1 MDSDSQ
7 GQLLAWVRGVSDAE
21 ISFQPPAT
29 AHDPGTGIGLYL
41 LEMRGD
47 LPLSPARPDTRQL
60 ELSYLVTA
68 WSDSATDAN
77 QLLVD
82 LCFAAMDQP
91 DLDVDLEPPETD
103 LWQALGVPPQPAFR
117 VNMPLRRGRAAP
129 DTRQVLRPL
138 MIQSAGLISI
148 TGVVRTPADLAVP
161 EARVEIPILGRAATT
176 DGKGAFRLDGIPN
189 DKRPVRIRV
198 RARGREVTRELGG
211 DDDRSYVVITIDPT
225 EALHG

>member
-7 GQLLAWVRGVSDAE
+7 GQLVAWVRGVSDAE
-21 ISFQPPAT
+21 ISFEPPST
-29 AHDPGTGIGLYL
+29 EHDKGSGIGLYL

-60 ELSYLVTA
+60 ELSYLVTTWA
-68 WSDSATDAN
+68 DSADDAS
-77 QLLVD
+77 QLLID

-91 DLDVDLEPPETD
+91 DMDVELEPPETN
-103 LWQALGVPPQPAFR
+103 LWQALGVPPQAAFR
-117 VNMPLRRGRAAP
+117 VNVPLRRGRAAP
-129 DTRQVLRPL
+129 DTRPVLRPL
-138 MIQSAGLISI
+138 MIQAAGLISI
-148 TGVVRTPADLAVP
+148 TGYVRTPTDSAVP